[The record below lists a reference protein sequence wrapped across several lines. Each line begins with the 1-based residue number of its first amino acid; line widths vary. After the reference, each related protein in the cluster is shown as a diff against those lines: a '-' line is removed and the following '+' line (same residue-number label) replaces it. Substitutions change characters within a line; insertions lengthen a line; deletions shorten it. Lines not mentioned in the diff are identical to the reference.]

1 LKNLKLSNRE
11 LEVIQLIKEGM
22 KTKEIAERLN
32 ISFYTAET
40 HRKNIRLKIGLK
52 GDTEFLKFILRHS
65 K

>member
-22 KTKEIAERLN
+22 KTKDIAERLN

-52 GDTEFLKFILRHS
+52 GETEFLKFIFET
-65 K
+65 